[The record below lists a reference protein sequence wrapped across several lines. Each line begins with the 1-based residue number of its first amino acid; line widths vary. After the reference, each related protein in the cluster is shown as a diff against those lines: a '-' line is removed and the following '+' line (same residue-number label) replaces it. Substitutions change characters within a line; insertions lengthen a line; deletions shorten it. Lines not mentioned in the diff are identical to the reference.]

1 MNKNKLFV
9 NNIGDLAEAQRASFY
24 RFLSLGISEEL
35 SNFPNPFIAKIRI
48 SVRKKLPCLVY
59 LYPNEIKLKGPN
71 HNLETCLRKDLSYT
85 IQLYVPGEYS
95 YPSIQLKKDVN
106 VSKSSSKNKRIRIK
120 QDIFFCE
127 IPLMTEEGTFIIS

>member
-1 MNKNKLFV
+1 MNKLFV

-71 HNLETCLRKDLSYT
+71 HNLETCLKKDLSYT
-85 IQLYVPGEYS
+85 IQLYIPGEYS

-106 VSKSSSKNKRIRIK
+106 LSKSLPVNENIEKSSAKHLKNKRIRIK
-120 QDIFFCE
+120 QYE
-127 IPLMTEEGTFIIS
+127 I